1 VHFAF
6 EVSDMQTQAQLCVAY
21 SMAGKTFS
29 SGINDKE
36 CVTDF
41 SVNFTSYGGHRQL
54 GLKKETNLIHD
65 NGASVSLMSKEIAD
79 AIGLHG
85 ETKPL
90 GLNTIGVSQVQQAFK
105 AQINIHDAEGM
116 EIGKAWVNVISEF
129 VQLKAVDWSSQAAK
143 FPHLSSINFPKPF
156 IGGKCHIL
164 LGNDNHHLS
173 VPKQNIITAPE
184 NSQSMPYASLTQLG
198 WCAAGPTLPPV
209 SNDPVINL
217 MVRKEEK
224 KCHADY
230 RSGIKKG
237 QVEAEKGK
245 N

>member
-1 VHFAF
+1 
-6 EVSDMQTQAQLCVAY
+6 MQNQTQLCVAY
-21 SMAGKTFS
+21 SMAGKCSVVALMIKNVSPISLLTS
-29 SGINDKE
+29 P
-36 CVTDF
+36 VMVATDN
-41 SVNFTSYGGHRQL
+41 SA
-54 GLKKETNLIHD
+54 LKQETNLIHN
-65 NGASVSLMSKEIAD
+65 NGASFSLMSKEISD

-90 GLNTIGVSQVQQAFK
+90 GLNTIGASQVHQAFK
-105 AQINIHDAEGM
+105 AQINIHEAEGM

-129 VQLKAVDWSSQAAK
+129 VQLKAVDWSVQAAK

-173 VPKQNIITAPE
+173 VPKQNIIRETE
-184 NSQSMPYASLTQLG
+184 NLQSMPYASLTPLG
-198 WCAAGPTLPPV
+198 WYAEGPTLPAV

-224 KCHADY
+224 KCQADY

-237 QVEAEKGK
+237 QVEAEKRK